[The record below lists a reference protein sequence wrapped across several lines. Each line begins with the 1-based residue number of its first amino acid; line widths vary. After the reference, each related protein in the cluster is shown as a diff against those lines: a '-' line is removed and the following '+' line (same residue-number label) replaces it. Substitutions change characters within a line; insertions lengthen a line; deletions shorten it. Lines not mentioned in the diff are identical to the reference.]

1 MGVGVWDLLLE
12 GRSICS
18 GGCDQGVARTPKWPE
33 GPPTGGRRPPEAFF
47 LLFFPTNS
55 WVWIFFE
62 VQDFFGRF
70 FWIPHVFTRLPDFFQ
85 IFRIFLHI
93 FKNRST
99 KKRENTWN
107 FFCNWSKNG
116 IYRVRALDELII
128 FAIHHNFPKRLFRA
142 VEAMEP
148 DLGPSQPL
156 FLIQKFFFYSGS
168 VENRWARSPW
178 VARSKSIF
186 RHEIGPFYT

>member
-1 MGVGVWDLLLE
+1 MGVGVWDWLLQ

-18 GGCDQGVARTPKWPE
+18 GGCDQGVARPPKWPE
-33 GPPTGGRRPPEAFF
+33 GPPQGGRRPPEAVFQ
-47 LLFFPTNS
+47 LFSATNS

-70 FWIPHVFTRLPDFFQ
+70 FWSPHVFTRLPDFFQ
-85 IFRIFLHI
+85 IF
-93 FKNRST
+93 KARST
-99 KKRENTWN
+99 KKRENTWI
-107 FFCNWSKNG
+107 FFCKWSKNG

-128 FAIHHNFPKRLFRA
+128 FAIHHIFPKRLFRA

-168 VENRWARSPW
+168 VGICWACSPW
-178 VARSKSIF
+178 GARSKSIF